1 LSKTNLSHTTQ
12 VSEITANLSSWI
24 IRVAGI
30 QEPLSLRLTD
40 RNRTEITTSQAF
52 DTDPCGICQLFG
64 SARVRMLEQIRVGFY
79 KDAKLKEI
87 LNGMGYNS
95 KLKKDSLYPEN
106 IEFSGLFL
114 DEILV
119 YESLFYGI
127 PSALRHLYV
136 PVSGQRCR

>member
-1 LSKTNLSHTTQ
+1 MSKTNLSHTTQ

-106 IEFSGLFL
+106 IEFQDYSLTRFLFMSHFF
-114 DEILV
+114 IK
-119 YESLFYGI
+119 SLLPYGI
-127 PSALRHLYV
+127 CMY
-136 PVSGQRCR
+136 Q